1 MAVAV
6 KRLMALLSLICV
18 IGMCGAAHAQQSM
31 KFRGSDGWG
40 FGTRYEQLFD
50 NYNLQTV
57 IATVVRVDT
66 ATPMKD
72 MGVAVRLIVTLDGSK
87 DEMPVHLGP
96 MWFALN
102 QDVNFPK
109 GEKIELKGC
118 RTSYMGA
125 EFIMP
130 VEMRR
135 KDRVFRFRDDDG
147 NPFWCIYRN
156 K

>member
-1 MAVAV
+1 MMLAYAVTAIAV
-6 KRLMALLSLICV
+6 F
-18 IGMCGAAHAQQSM
+18 AAAPIFSPANAQQSFR
-31 KFRGSDGWG
+31 FRGSDGWG

-50 NYNLQTV
+50 NYNLKTYV
-57 IATVVRVDT
+57 ATVVKVDT

-87 DEMPVHLGP
+87 DEIPVHLGP

-102 QDVNFPK
+102 QDINFPK
-109 GEKIELKGC
+109 GEKVELKGC
-118 RTSYMGA
+118 RTSYMNA